1 MTTLCN
7 VSLVWLCREESASVY
22 IHHNPPASV
31 LITSYLPWPC
41 RWAAAAQW
49 PTPCPAAGASSP
61 VWSSRRWLRP
71 AHARRCIRK
80 TSCCRS
86 PANDPLLSG
95 WGSPGAWCPW
105 RSVWSALSLPP
116 CCRRRRQSFRR
127 GPMEG
132 RWQMKGGEVEEET
145 GRRRWRRRGHRR
157 RAKTG
162 AGAER
167 SMVPENI
174 ETEEVKA
181 HIPSQIPPAQ

>member
-1 MTTLCN
+1 MTTLCK
-7 VSLVWLCREESASVY
+7 VSLVWLCREESSRVY
-22 IHHNPPASV
+22 MHHNPPASV
-31 LITSYLPWPC
+31 LITSDSPWPC
-41 RWAAAAQW
+41 RWAAAVQW

-61 VWSSRRWLRP
+61 VWSSRHWSRP

-105 RSVWSALSLPP
+105 RSVSSALSLPP
-116 CCRRRRQSFRR
+116 CCRRRQSFRR
-127 GPMEG
+127 RPMVG

-145 GRRRWRRRGHRR
+145 GRRWWRRRGHRR

-181 HIPSQIPPAQ
+181 HIPSQIPLAQ